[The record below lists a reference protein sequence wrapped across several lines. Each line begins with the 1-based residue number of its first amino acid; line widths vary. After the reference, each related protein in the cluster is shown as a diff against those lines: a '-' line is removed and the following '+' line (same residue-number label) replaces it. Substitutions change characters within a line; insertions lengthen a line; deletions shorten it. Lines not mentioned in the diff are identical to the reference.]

1 MNTQVQPGNVGNAFG
16 RLLQRLWHPRNS
28 MWSNGFALLM
38 ITLALGC
45 GIMTYMAL
53 SEVPPFGD
61 DPVMV
66 IWLLNLDLIILLLL
80 VGVIAR
86 RIISVW
92 TGHRR
97 GVAGSKLHMR
107 LALTFSLIAALPA
120 VIMTIFSAVFLYYGV
135 QTWFSDRIRT
145 AVTESEAVAEA
156 YLQEHH
162 QVIRADIMAM
172 ANDLDRQ
179 AMLLTTNKDALNS
192 VMKTQLFIR
201 NLSEAVIIDGNG
213 KVLSEAGL
221 TFTLSFEGVPE
232 AAFDKADMGEI
243 ALVNDIDDDRI
254 RALVKLRNF
263 YDSYL
268 FVGRMVDSR
277 VLRHLVDTKQAV
289 AAYKQLESN
298 YSNLQV
304 KVTMIFVV
312 VALVLLLSAM
322 WGGLLFA
329 RYLVAPIAALTTT
342 AERIRAGDL
351 TARVENIDRGDE
363 FDELGRSFNRM
374 TTQLEEQRNELI
386 AANRQMD
393 ERRRFTETVLAGVSS
408 GVMGVDKGGV
418 ISIANSSA
426 AALFGTAPQAMA
438 GLNIQNVLPE
448 AEELLNAARAKPG
461 KISQGEVPYS
471 RRDESRR
478 MLLVRIMVDT
488 GSEDN
493 QGAILTF
500 DDITEL
506 QSAQRKAAWA
516 DVARRIAHEI
526 KNPLTPIQL
535 SAERLKRKYLKQIS
549 EDPEIFAQCTD
560 TIIHHVEDIGRMV
573 NEFSAFAR
581 MPLPVFR
588 EENIL
593 RHLREMVTLRQ
604 QAHPEM
610 NINILDMSGYGPALI
625 TEFDPQQ
632 IRQAFT
638 NIFQNALDSIK
649 ARIDTEGPHAAQG
662 SIMVLLSKRA
672 ANDELVICVIDN
684 GLGLPKDDS
693 AGKLTD
699 PYFTTRETGTG
710 LGLAIVKKIM
720 EDHKGALILGQTDGI
735 KSMPGWIDYGG
746 ACVSLILP
754 ILHAQGRTPE
764 NHQNKEVA

>member
-1 MNTQVQPGNVGNAFG
+1 MNTQVQSSDVGSAFG
-16 RLLQRLWHPRNS
+16 RALQRLWHPRNS
-28 MWSNGFALLM
+28 MWSNGFALVL
-38 ITLALGC
+38 IALAIGC

-53 SEVPPFGD
+53 SEVPPFGND
-61 DPVMV
+61 TGMV

-97 GVAGSKLHMR
+97 GIAGSKLHMR

-172 ANDLDRQ
+172 ANDIDRQ
-179 AMLLTTNKDALNS
+179 AMMLGTNKDAFNNA
-192 VMKTQLFIR
+192 MKTQLFVR
-201 NLSEAVIIDGNG
+201 NLSEAIVIDGSG
-213 KVLSEAGL
+213 KVLAEAGF
-221 TFTLSFEGVPE
+221 TFTLSFEGLPE
-232 AAFDKADMGEI
+232 SEFDKADLGEI
-243 ALVNDIDDDRI
+243 VLITDTDDDRI
-254 RALVKLRNF
+254 RALIKLRNF
-263 YDSYL
+263 FDSYL
-268 FVGRMVDSR
+268 LVGRLVDST
-277 VLRHLVDTKQAV
+277 VLRHLSDTKKAV
-289 AAYKQLESN
+289 AAYKQLESQ

-312 VALVLLLSAM
+312 VALVLLLAAM
-322 WGGLLFA
+322 WGGLIFA
-329 RYLVAPIAALTTT
+329 RYLVAPIAALTT
-342 AERIRAGDL
+342 AADRIRAGDL
-351 TARVENIDRGDE
+351 TARVVSTDRGDE
-363 FDELGRSFNRM
+363 FDELGHSFNRM

-386 AANRQMD
+386 TANRQMD

-408 GVMGVDKGGV
+408 GVMGVDKAGK
-418 ISIANSSA
+418 ITIANSSA
-426 AALFGTAPQAMA
+426 ANIFEYSAQELA
-438 GLNIQNVLPE
+438 GKNIQDVLPE
-448 AEELLNAARAKPG
+448 VGELLDAARNKPG
-461 KISQGEVPYS
+461 KLTQGEVPYS

-478 MLLVRIMVDT
+478 MLLVRIAIEMA
-488 GSEDN
+488 GEEN
-493 QGAILTF
+493 KGAILTF

-535 SAERLKRKYLKQIS
+535 SAERLKRKYLKQIT
-549 EDPEIFAQCTD
+549 EDPEIFSQCTD

-581 MPLPVFR
+581 MPLPVFK
-588 EENIL
+588 EEDIL

-610 NINILDMSGYGPALI
+610 NINLVDMSGYGHALNI
-625 TEFDPQQ
+625 EFDSQQ

-638 NIFQNALDSIK
+638 NIIQNAIDSIR
-649 ARIDTEGPHAAQG
+649 ARTEMDGTAG
-662 SIMVLLSKRA
+662 SILVLLSRRME
-672 ANDELVICVIDN
+672 NDEIVISVIDN
-684 GLGLPKDDS
+684 GLGLPKGEE

-699 PYFTTRETGTG
+699 PYVTTRETGTG

-735 KSMPGWIDYGG
+735 KSMPGWADFGG

-754 ILHAQGRTPE
+754 VTTPT
-764 NHQNKEVA
+764 QLRKDVA

>member
-1 MNTQVQPGNVGNAFG
+1 
-16 RLLQRLWHPRNS
+16 
-28 MWSNGFALLM
+28 MWSNGFALVL
-38 ITLALGC
+38 IALAIGC
-45 GIMTYMAL
+45 GIVTYMAL
-53 SEVPPFGD
+53 SEVPPFGND
-61 DPVMV
+61 TGMV

-97 GVAGSKLHMR
+97 GVAGSKIHMR

-120 VIMTIFSAVFLYYGV
+120 VIMTVFSAVFLYYGV
-135 QTWFSDRIRT
+135 QTWFSERIRT

-179 AMLLTTNKDALNS
+179 ALPLSTNKDAFNNA
-192 VMKTQLFIR
+192 MKTQLFVR
-201 NLSEAVIIDGNG
+201 NLSEAMVVDGTG
-213 KVLSEAGL
+213 RVLAEAGF
-221 TFTLSFEGVPE
+221 TFTLSFEGLPQSD
-232 AAFDKADMGEI
+232 FDKADMGEI
-243 ALVNDIDDDRI
+243 VLITDTEDDRI

-263 YDSYL
+263 FDSYL
-268 FVGRMVDSR
+268 FVGRMVDST
-277 VLRHLVDTKQAV
+277 VLSHLSDTKKAV
-289 AAYKQLESN
+289 AAYKQLESQ

-304 KVTMIFVV
+304 KVMLIFVV

-322 WGGLLFA
+322 WGGLIFA
-329 RYLVAPIAALTTT
+329 RYLVAPIAALTTA

-351 TARVENIDRGDE
+351 TARVGNIDRGDE

-374 TTQLEEQRNELI
+374 TSQLEEQRNELI

-393 ERRRFTETVLAGVSS
+393 ERRRFTEAVLAGVSS
-408 GVMGVDKGGV
+408 GVVGVDKSGR
-418 ISIANSSA
+418 ITIANASA
-426 AALFGTAPQAMA
+426 AYIFERSPQELAEIH
-438 GLNIQNVLPE
+438 IQQVLPE
-448 AEELLNAARAKPG
+448 AVELLKTARGKPG
-461 KISQGEVPYS
+461 KITQGEVPYS
-471 RRDESRR
+471 RRDETRR
-478 MLLVRIMVDT
+478 MLLVRIAIEMA
-488 GSEDN
+488 GEEDK
-493 QGAILTF
+493 GAILTF

-549 EDPEIFAQCTD
+549 EDPEIFSQCTD

-588 EENIL
+588 EEDIL
-593 RHLREMVTLRQ
+593 KHLREMVTLRQ

-610 NINILDMSGYGPALI
+610 NINLLDMTGYSTTLN

-638 NIFQNALDSIK
+638 NIIQNAIDSVRAKIE
-649 ARIDTEGPHAAQG
+649 RDEGRG
-662 SIMVLLSKRA
+662 NILVLLSRRGT
-672 ANDELVICVIDN
+672 NEEIVVSVIDN
-684 GLGLPKDDS
+684 GLGLPKDET

-699 PYFTTRETGTG
+699 PYVTTRETGTG

-754 ILHAQGRTPE
+754 LTTQTQIS
-764 NHQNKEVA
+764 KEVA